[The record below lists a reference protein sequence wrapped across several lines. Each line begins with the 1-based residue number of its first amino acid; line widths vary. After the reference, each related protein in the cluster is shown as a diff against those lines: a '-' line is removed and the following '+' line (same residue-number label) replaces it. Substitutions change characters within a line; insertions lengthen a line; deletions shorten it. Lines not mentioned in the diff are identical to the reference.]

1 MDSLFI
7 ESTLEKLAER
17 RPVFH
22 SEADL
27 QFEFAWEIRKSFDYQ
42 IRLEYPM
49 RNIGELDIFLPDL
62 SIIIEF
68 KYKTK
73 KDSFLIN
80 GEAFSL
86 KQQSANPLGR
96 YDFLKD
102 VSRIEA
108 SHMEGYCIF
117 LTNDSSYWQPEVRG
131 NGKTFSLES
140 ARTIHGAFAW
150 QHKRPNSIGSNR
162 MKDICLN
169 GTYRCDWKKYS
180 ENFRFLL
187 FSIKSR

>member
-7 ESTLEKLAER
+7 ERTLEKLAER

-27 QFEFAWEIRKSFDYQ
+27 QFEFAWEMRKTFDDR

-73 KDSFLIN
+73 KDSFLVN
-80 GEAFSL
+80 GESFTL

-102 VSRIEA
+102 VSRIET
-108 SHMEGYCIF
+108 SHMKGFCIF
-117 LTNDSSYWQPEVRG
+117 LTNDPSYWKPDVRG
-131 NGKTFSLES
+131 NGKAFSLES
-140 ARTIHGAFAW
+140 DRTIHGTFAW
-150 QHKRPNSIGSNR
+150 QHKRLKSIGGNR

-169 GTYRCDWKKYS
+169 GTYQCCWKQYS

-187 FSIKSR
+187 FSIKN